1 MLSCVWLFA
10 TPWTVACLAPL
21 SMGFSRQEYWSGLRC
36 PPPEDLPDPGIE
48 STSPAFPALADRFFT
63 TEPPGKSHK
72 HEAAFLNLCV
82 YLFWPVPCFYCSHP
96 PGLWVVLKPGATW
109 EGPGPRKAPSGPVS
123 PSPFWANTIL
133 LGKMRL
139 PGYLSSSQMCGSSL
153 VHRYYYQGI

>member
-1 MLSCVWLFA
+1 MLSHVRLFA

-21 SMGFSRQEYWSGLRC
+21 SMGFSRQEYWSGLPC
-36 PPPEDLPDPGIE
+36 PPPGDLPDPGIE
-48 STSPAFPALADRFFT
+48 STSPGFPALADRFFT

-82 YLFWPVPCFYCSHP
+82 YLFWPVPRFYCSHP

-109 EGPGPRKAPSGPVS
+109 EEPGPRKALSGPVS
-123 PSPFWANTIL
+123 PPPFWANTIL

-153 VHRYYYQGI
+153 VHRYYYQGT